1 MNRVEFVN
9 LIEDVM
15 EEDLGTF
22 ATGDELLKD
31 FGWDSMAFMS
41 FIAKVD
47 SELGVTLAPA
57 KIADCKSVNDLVEL
71 VSEHLQS

>member
-1 MNRVEFVN
+1 MNKVEFIN

-15 EEDLGTF
+15 EEDPGTF
-22 ATGDELLKD
+22 AGAELLKD

-57 KIADCKSVNDLVEL
+57 KIAECETVNDLCGL
-71 VSEHLQS
+71 VSEHLQN

>member
-1 MNRVEFVN
+1 MNRDQFVN

-15 EEDLGTF
+15 EEDEGTF
-22 ATGDELLKD
+22 SGPEILKD
-31 FGWDSMAFMS
+31 FGWDSIAFMS

-57 KIADCKSVNDLVEL
+57 KIAECETVNDLVEL
-71 VSEHLQS
+71 VSEHLKS

>member
-1 MNRVEFVN
+1 MNRDQFVN

-15 EEDLGTF
+15 EEDEGTF
-22 ATGDELLKD
+22 SGPEILKD
-31 FGWDSMAFMS
+31 FGWASIAFMS

-57 KIADCKSVNDLVEL
+57 KIAECETVNDLVEL
-71 VSEHLQS
+71 VSEHLKS

>member
-1 MNRVEFVN
+1 MNRVEFIN

-15 EEDLGTF
+15 EEDAGTF
-22 ATGDELLKD
+22 SGPEILKD
-31 FGWDSMAFMS
+31 FGWDSIAFMS

-57 KIADCKSVNDLVEL
+57 KIAECTTVDNLVEL
-71 VSEHLQS
+71 VTEHLQS

>member
-15 EEDLGTF
+15 EEDEGTF
-22 ATGDELLKD
+22 SGPEILKD
-31 FGWDSMAFMS
+31 FGWDSIAFMS

-57 KIADCKSVNDLVEL
+57 KIAECETVNDLVEL
-71 VSEHLQS
+71 VSEHLKS